1 MPKIYLCT
9 CCNHN
14 ILDAKF
20 LGFSIASKTSE
31 RLNVLCHKVDTS
43 IRLVYSTHP
52 ALGSAAEP
60 PEKIILK
67 KISMQVQH
75 VSQSAIIKIFAFCTT
90 CIHFARIKYTSILT
104 IIQFSTCTSK

>member
-1 MPKIYLCT
+1 MPKIYP
-9 CCNHN
+9 CNHN

-43 IRLVYSTHP
+43 TVQATRITCFPRPVTVYTSIRLVYSTYP

-60 PEKIILK
+60 PEKII
-67 KISMQVQH
+67 
-75 VSQSAIIKIFAFCTT
+75 F
-90 CIHFARIKYTSILT
+90 
-104 IIQFSTCTSK
+104 

>member
-1 MPKIYLCT
+1 MPKIYP
-9 CCNHN
+9 CNHN

-20 LGFSIASKTSE
+20 LGFSIASKNSE

-60 PEKIILK
+60 PEKIIFLK
-67 KISMQVQH
+67 NKHASTH
-75 VSQSAIIKIFAFCTT
+75 VSQSAIIKIFAFCMT